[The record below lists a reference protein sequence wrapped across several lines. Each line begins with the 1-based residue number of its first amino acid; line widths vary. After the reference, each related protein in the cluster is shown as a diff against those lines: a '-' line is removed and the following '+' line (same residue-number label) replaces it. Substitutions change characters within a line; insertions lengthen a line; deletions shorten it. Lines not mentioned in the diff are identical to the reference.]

1 MQIGVMTST
10 RVDRPLD
17 IYSIFQ
23 GERSA
28 GRVSDK
34 PPWRSHQQ
42 RRNTWRSHKPQRKQY
57 GYEAYWLSLITLR
70 NAPQPYLRTINQQSL
85 SPRIPYIML
94 DQNILIFSITSFK
107 RRSNLMRLKSV
118 TCQLMT

>member
-42 RRNTWRSHKPQRKQY
+42 RRNTWRSHKPQKMQY
-57 GYEAYWLSLITLR
+57 SYEAYWLSLITLR
-70 NAPQPYLRTINQQSL
+70 NAPQPYSRTTNQQSL
-85 SPRIPYIML
+85 SPRILYNGLSKVCIHPKL
-94 DQNILIFSITSFK
+94 T
-107 RRSNLMRLKSV
+107 V
-118 TCQLMT
+118 TDCPKLNDHNFLTM

>member
-10 RVDRPLD
+10 RVNRPLD

-34 PPWRSHQQ
+34 PSWHSHQQ

-70 NAPQPYLRTINQQSL
+70 NAPQPYSRTTNQRLHLRRTQSIT
-85 SPRIPYIML
+85 R
-94 DQNILIFSITSFK
+94 DQNILTFSITLFVK
-107 RRSNLMRLKSV
+107 R
-118 TCQLMT
+118 